1 MRNPVTDYTQQDGQY
16 DERTDRRTEKLVPKI
31 GLAARNAGK
40 NAKF

>member
-1 MRNPVTDYTQQDGQY
+1 MTNPVTDYTQKDEQY

-31 GLAARNAGK
+31 GLAASNAGK